1 MEVLPQEIR
10 DNIAVLRRIIFASV
24 HLPKELPGYW
34 SIISK
39 FASQETDKEKTIQPE
54 SVRIA
59 IDNIK
64 LLNDKAF
71 ATDEQLIREIHA
83 FSSGTADV
91 LPPLGIVLI
100 SQNSV
105 CKLCNNKLLVKA
117 DRPSHVTVY
126 TESYGT
132 VIGTHYH
139 KYCQAFKRG
148 CSFRQYYGYSSST
161 PKVTSYDSNW
171 QDHKFFF
178 SSRETVFELN
188 MLDRFDA
195 ELLLGQISYI

>member
-1 MEVLPQEIR
+1 MLQYTY
-10 DNIAVLRRIIFASV
+10 
-24 HLPKELPGYW
+24 PKNFQDTGLF
-34 SIISK
+34 ISK
-39 FASQETDKEKTIQPE
+39 FASQGTDKEKTIQPE

-71 ATDEQLIREIHA
+71 ATDEQLIREIH
-83 FSSGTADV
+83 
-91 LPPLGIVLI
+91 
-100 SQNSV
+100 V

-132 VIGTHYH
+132 VIGAHYH

-161 PKVTSYDSNW
+161 PVRPK
-171 QDHKFFF
+171 KC
-178 SSRETVFELN
+178 SSLEKKNFQ
-188 MLDRFDA
+188 
-195 ELLLGQISYI
+195 LLRGNDISYFTWQGFIYWGKLPPPPPPPKATPFGDHRMLHVVTKGSN

>member
-1 MEVLPQEIR
+1 MLQYTY
-10 DNIAVLRRIIFASV
+10 
-24 HLPKELPGYW
+24 PKNFQDTGLF
-34 SIISK
+34 ISK
-39 FASQETDKEKTIQPE
+39 FASQGTDKEKTIQPE

-83 FSSGTADV
+83 FSSGTDV

-132 VIGTHYH
+132 VIGAHYH

-161 PKVTSYDSNW
+161 PEVTSYDSNW
-171 QDHKFFF
+171 PDHKFFF
-178 SSRETVFELN
+178 SNRETVFELN
-188 MLDRFDA
+188 MLTDLMLNCF
-195 ELLLGQISYI
+195 